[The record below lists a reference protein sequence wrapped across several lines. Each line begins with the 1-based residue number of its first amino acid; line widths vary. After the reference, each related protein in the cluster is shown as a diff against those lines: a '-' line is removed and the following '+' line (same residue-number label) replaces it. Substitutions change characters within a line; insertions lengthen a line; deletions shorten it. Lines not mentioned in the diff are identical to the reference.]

1 MPIDLQNETQ
11 GINVTETGGFTCIHI
26 QYVKCFPLTRNIIL
40 IKSSLLRVSVAPPPQ
55 KKSPASHSSLISV
68 YLRTVLTLAVTIF
81 NKLDPKEHA
90 SRDTEME
97 LTFSQCQDLQRVY

>member
-1 MPIDLQNETQ
+1 MHSHTVCQLFSTDKKYNFNQVFFI
-11 GINVTETGGFTCIHI
+11 TCI
-26 QYVKCFPLTRNIIL
+26 
-40 IKSSLLRVSVAPPPQ
+40 SSPPTS

-68 YLRTVLTLAVTIF
+68 YLRTVLTLEVTIF
-81 NKLDPKEHA
+81 NKLDPKEHD